1 MLMIFC
7 IMLLTT
13 CKHFKL
19 IIKQLLNLALV
30 LHKNYAGWE
39 GCYPPPW
46 LQLHSVIAKYNYTN
60 VFLLT
65 YFSSWWN
72 GQCFVAILIRF
83 HLFCYG
89 KADVFNFLHYLEFYS
104 SLPNVCNIYKLL
116 QTTHPGTLKFNL
128 TKSNHTG
135 KSA

>member
-30 LHKNYAGWE
+30 LHKNYADIE
-39 GCYPPPW
+39 GYYPPPG

-65 YFSSWWN
+65 YSS
-72 GQCFVAILIRF
+72 
-83 HLFCYG
+83 
-89 KADVFNFLHYLEFYS
+89 S
-104 SLPNVCNIYKLL
+104 
-116 QTTHPGTLKFNL
+116 
-128 TKSNHTG
+128 
-135 KSA
+135 